1 MGITSIQVSK
11 ESKKAWDSF
20 KNHPQESYE
29 NMINRILKSYYEDDS
44 ELFTAKDLQDIEKS
58 IKEIKSGKYTT
69 NKDLRKE
76 LGL

>member
-1 MGITSIQVSK
+1 MDTTSIQVSK
-11 ESKKAWDSF
+11 KSKKKWDSF

-29 NMINRILKSYYEDDS
+29 NMINRILETVQEDDI
-44 ELFTAKDLQDIEKS
+44 ELLTSKDIKDIEKS

-76 LGL
+76 LDL

>member
-1 MGITSIQVSK
+1 MDITSIQVSK
-11 ESKKAWDSF
+11 RSKKKWDSF

-29 NMINRILKSYYEDDS
+29 NMINRILKTVQEDDS
-44 ELFTAKDLQDIEKS
+44 DLLTAKDLQDIEKS

-69 NKDLRKE
+69 NKELRKE

>member
-1 MGITSIQVSK
+1 MDTTSIQVSK
-11 ESKKAWDSF
+11 KSKKKWDSF

-29 NMINRILKSYYEDDS
+29 NMINRILETVQEDDA
-44 ELFTAKDLQDIEKS
+44 ELLTSKDIKDIEKS

-76 LGL
+76 LDL

>member
-44 ELFTAKDLQDIEKS
+44 ELLTAKDLQDIEKS